1 MTTPDLISEST
12 IVSMAK
18 ALETHCGFDLRPK
31 RRIAAYLES
40 GFSLSEIE
48 AFDREAMHRVTL
60 HRQSQIERS
69 IAVLSQVYDSRRRSH
84 RATRKVVRQLV
95 AARTEQMRMEKIH
108 G

>member
-1 MTTPDLISEST
+1 MTSSYLTSEST

-31 RRIAAYLES
+31 RRLAAYLES

-48 AFDREAMHRVTL
+48 AYDREALHRVML

-69 IAVLSQVYDSRRRSH
+69 IALLSQDYATRRKKH

-95 AARTEQMRMEKIH
+95 ETRTAQMRMEKIH